1 MVTRERYPFALTS
14 VTTWMG
20 INATGVAIFLW
31 ESQELWTR
39 RNEGYTFGD
48 GMWLLVLIAVFGF
61 LHFLVLTGAII
72 IAVESRSWRAFRG
85 LVFSLMLWGAV
96 IGFHFMRIE
105 LSALV
110 S

>member
-1 MVTRERYPFALTS
+1 M
-14 VTTWMG
+14 
-20 INATGVAIFLW
+20 FLW
-31 ESQELWTR
+31 QSQELWTR
-39 RNEGYTFGD
+39 RNEGYTFLD
-48 GMWLLVLIAVFGF
+48 GIWLLVLIAVFGF

-96 IGFHFMRIE
+96 MGFHFMRIE